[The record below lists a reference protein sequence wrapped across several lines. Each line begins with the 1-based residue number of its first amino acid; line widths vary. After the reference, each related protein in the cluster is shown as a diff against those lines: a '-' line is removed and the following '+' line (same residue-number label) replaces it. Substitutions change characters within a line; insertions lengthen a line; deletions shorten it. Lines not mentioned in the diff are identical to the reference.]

1 MNGMPNRV
9 KFAVPCFVSPRPL
22 IAAAGLRLPA
32 SKKVS
37 TWELFDFPGRAVPG
51 PDRRGRGEGARP
63 RARRPPRKPPPAAQP
78 ARGRGGTARSA
89 TAAARQAAHDC
100 MSRSSP
106 IDRGIYTN
114 DRWVAF
120 SSRSYSHRIISVVSS
135 SRLFS
140 PKQTNSSGRMRNYVS
155 ASLEGCS
162 RADRR
167 CLRARR
173 SACGDD
179 CPPCAISS
187 PGVGDAESSYCLIQS
202 QLRTKERREALC
214 CAFPVGP
221 RCPHARVST
230 R

>member
-1 MNGMPNRV
+1 M
-9 KFAVPCFVSPRPL
+9 K
-22 IAAAGLRLPA
+22 
-32 SKKVS
+32 
-37 TWELFDFPGRAVPG
+37 
-51 PDRRGRGEGARP
+51 
-63 RARRPPRKPPPAAQP
+63 
-78 ARGRGGTARSA
+78 
-89 TAAARQAAHDC
+89 H
-100 MSRSSP
+100 
-106 IDRGIYTN
+106 
-114 DRWVAF
+114 RWVAF

-214 CAFPVGP
+214 CAFIGGP
-221 RCPHARVST
+221 RCPHARVSAVRRVVRKGDASIAPLAERPT
-230 R
+230 IPCLRKSVSSVVRPCYCARRWVADQRGPRRHEWRPRFAGQGRDCESLARRQPPGMHCSCRGSVPVTPARRHRG